1 MVTSKTQS
9 KTPKKKKYHA
19 VNTNP
24 KREKKQSSLSSYK
37 FSINGST
44 VDYPSFKKEVESY
57 FRLFNTRTNVD
68 PKVYE
73 YFKDLCNEAWKEAVG
88 ILKRCNNGYRSDE
101 PRVVMVSFDM
111 KPIDEAPNKEQTG
124 CLKLADLGRTWTF
137 NDLDKTITIAL
148 TPSIYGGVAE
158 EKTIVN
164 DYAVR
169 LNTTIEGFKHDMK
182 KRTETKNW
190 ESKRLTE
197 GWLEVGKEVDLLTT
211 YPQEQVESFDN
222 EPILEG
228 ARITDLAIRIT
239 KQGEDQENDVD
250 EILTIDADKNSCF
263 VRKVD
268 GKDPNARV
276 VAFMIDTNLHD
287 LIKSFVSSKNLTEE
301 DLLTRW
307 GADIYTKE
315 VELSLFCTGKLDVT
329 TGKIN
334 VVSSVIFKKAPED
347 FSSKT
352 TIQVVSYKTDVSV
365 YTKSGEKN
373 EIGENILKEIL

>member
-1 MVTSKTQS
+1 MITTS
-9 KTPKKKKYHA
+9 TPKKKKNKYHP
-19 VNTNP
+19 VTTNI
-24 KREKKQSSLSSYK
+24 KKEKKQSSLSSYT
-37 FSINGST
+37 FSVNNENIDFPT
-44 VDYPSFKKEVESY
+44 FKKEVENFFKLSIS
-57 FRLFNTRTNVD
+57 RTVMD

-73 YFKDLCNEAWKEAVG
+73 YFKDLCNEAWKEAVS
-88 ILKRCNNGYRSDE
+88 ILKHCNDGYRSDNE
-101 PRVVMVSFDM
+101 RFTVVAFDT
-111 KPIDEAPNKEQTG
+111 KPIDGASNKEHTG

-137 NDLDKTITIAL
+137 DDLAKTITIEL

-158 EKTIVN
+158 QKTIVN

-197 GWLEVGKEVDLLTT
+197 GWLEIGKEVDLLTT
-211 YPQEQVESFDN
+211 YPPEQMESFDN
-222 EPILEG
+222 ESILEG

-239 KQGEDQENDVD
+239 KQGEEQSDAVD

-268 GKDPNARV
+268 SKDANVRV
-276 VAFMIDTNLHD
+276 VAFLIDTNLHD
-287 LIKSFVSSKNLTEE
+287 LIKSFVSSKNMTEE
-301 DLLTRW
+301 DLLSRW
-307 GADIYTKE
+307 GVDVYTKE
-315 VELSLFCTGKLDVT
+315 IELSLFCTGKLDVV

-334 VVSSVIFKKAPED
+334 VVSSIIFKKAPED

-365 YTKSGEKN
+365 YTKTGEKD
-373 EIGENILKEIL
+373 EIVENILKEIL

>member
-1 MVTSKTQS
+1 MTTSASHPT
-9 KTPKKKKYHA
+9 KKRKYKA

-24 KREKKQSSLSSYK
+24 KREKKQSSLSSYS
-37 FSINGST
+37 FWVNGNS
-44 VDYPSFKKEVESY
+44 VDYPTFKKEVGDF
-57 FRLFNTRTNVD
+57 FRLSDTRTTMD

-73 YFKDLCNEAWKEAVG
+73 YFKDLCNEAWKEAVS
-88 ILKRCNNGYRSDE
+88 ILKRCNDGYRSDNE
-101 PRVVMVSFDM
+101 RFTVVAFDT
-111 KPIDEAPNKEQTG
+111 KPIDGASNKEHTG

-137 NDLDKTITIAL
+137 DDLAKTITIEL

-158 EKTIVN
+158 QKTIVN

-197 GWLEVGKEVDLLTT
+197 GWLEIGKEIDLLTT

-239 KQGEDQENDVD
+239 KQGEEQSDAVD
-250 EILTIDADKNSCF
+250 EILTIDADKNACF

-268 GKDPNARV
+268 GKDANARV

-287 LIKSFVSSKNLTEE
+287 LIKSFVSSKNMTEE
-301 DLLTRW
+301 DLLSRW
-307 GADIYTKE
+307 GIDVYTKE
-315 VELSLFCTGKLDVT
+315 IELSLFCTGKLDVVT
-329 TGKIN
+329 SKIN
-334 VVSSVIFKKAPED
+334 VISSIIFKKAPED

>member
-1 MVTSKTQS
+1 MLTTS
-9 KTPKKKKYHA
+9 TPKKKKSKYHP
-19 VNTNP
+19 VTTNT
-24 KREKKQSSLSSYK
+24 KREKKQSSLSSYT
-37 FSINGST
+37 FSVNNKNIDFPT
-44 VDYPSFKKEVESY
+44 FKKEVENFFKLSVS
-57 FRLFNTRTNVD
+57 RTVMD
-68 PKVYE
+68 IKVYE
-73 YFKDLCNEAWKEAVG
+73 YFRDLCNETWKEAVG
-88 ILKRCNNGYRSDE
+88 ILKRCNDGYRSDNE
-101 PRVVMVSFDM
+101 RFTVVAFDT
-111 KPIDEAPNKEQTG
+111 KPIDGASNKEQTG

-137 NDLDKTITIAL
+137 DDLAKTITIEL
-148 TPSIYGGVAE
+148 TPSVYGGIAE
-158 EKTIVN
+158 HKTIVN

-197 GWLEVGKEVDLLTT
+197 GWLEIGKEIDLLTT
-211 YPQEQVESFDN
+211 YPPERMESFDN

-239 KQGEDQENDVD
+239 KQGEEQSDVVD

-268 GKDPNARV
+268 SKDANARV

-287 LIKSFVSSKNLTEE
+287 LIKSFVSSKNMTEE
-301 DLLTRW
+301 DLLSRW
-307 GADIYTKE
+307 GVDVYTKE
-315 VELSLFCTGKLDVT
+315 IELSLFCTGKLDVV

-334 VVSSVIFKKAPED
+334 VVSSIIFKKAPED

-365 YTKSGEKN
+365 YTKYGEKN
-373 EIGENILKEIL
+373 EIGEDILKEIF